1 VTLFSPLRWLAR
13 WGAPLVTALYCAA
26 PLSAQ
31 ALSLSAQ
38 VAAERAAATITG
50 DDVRRRIGVIAAD
63 SMRGRYT
70 PSPELEETAEWIASE
85 FRSMGLQPG
94 GDDGSFHQRYP
105 IRSLALDA
113 ARSKARMGASD
124 LRFGRDVAPAYA
136 AILPSMRL
144 EGPLLVVSGTGL
156 ETGPPP
162 GIAVMGTHVLV
173 VPPSRADVRSAAV
186 AAVVRSVLAAEP
198 LAVWIASD
206 RGNSDWAAAANEE
219 LLRQHTVMG
228 DPEPLAA
235 LVVRDRVVRPILAA
249 LGMDLAD
256 LRSRGGEAVRWD
268 DARSVSVELEATVQI
283 LIDTGAPNVAG
294 ILPGSDPEL
303 RDEYVVFSA
312 HMDHVGVGEPDASG
326 DSIYNGADDDASGTV
341 TVVELAEAFASL
353 ELRPRRSLIFL
364 TVSGEERGLWGSGWF
379 VTHPPVPL
387 EGIVADLNIDM
398 VGRNW
403 SDTIVAIGREHSD
416 LGETLAYVNAQ
427 HPELGM
433 TAIDDLWPAERFYMR
448 SDHYQFARRGIPI
461 LFFFNGTHPDYHK
474 PSDEVDKID
483 ADKTARVGRLIFY
496 LGLEVANRTARPAW
510 NPASREAVVG
520 GRVDPSE

>member
-1 VTLFSPLRWLAR
+1 MTLVRRLAR
-13 WGAPLVTALYCAA
+13 SGAPLITALYCAA
-26 PLSAQ
+26 PLAAQ
-31 ALSLSAQ
+31 APSLSAQ
-38 VAAERAAATITG
+38 LAVERAAATING

-85 FRSMGLQPG
+85 FRSMGLRPG
-94 GDDGSFHQRYP
+94 GDGGSFLQRYP
-105 IRSLALDA
+105 IRVLALDPA
-113 ARSKARMGASD
+113 ESKARLGSSD
-124 LRFGRDVAPAYA
+124 LRFGRDVAPAYP
-136 AILPSMRL
+136 AILPSTRL

-156 ETGPPP
+156 ETGPPE
-162 GIAVMGTHVLV
+162 GITVTGKHVLI
-173 VPPSRADVRSAAV
+173 VPPSGADVRTTAV

-206 RGNSDWAAAANEE
+206 RSNADWASADNVE
-219 LLRQHTVMG
+219 LRRQHTVIG
-228 DPEPLAA
+228 DPETLAA
-235 LVVRDRVVRPILAA
+235 LVVRDRVVRPVLDA
-249 LGMDLAD
+249 LGMDLAA
-256 LRSRGGEAVRWD
+256 LRSRGGETVRWD
-268 DARSVSVELEATVQI
+268 DARSVSVELEADVRI
-283 LIDTGAPNVAG
+283 LIDAGAPNVVG

-353 ELRPRRSLIFL
+353 ETRPRRSLVFL

-379 VTHPPVPL
+379 VAHPPVPL
-387 EGIVADLNIDM
+387 EGMVADLNIDM

-448 SDHYQFARRGIPI
+448 SDHYRFARRGIPI
-461 LFFFNGTHPDYHK
+461 LFFFNGTHPDYHE
-474 PSDEVDKID
+474 PSDEVGKID

-510 NPASREAVVG
+510 DPASRRAIVG
-520 GRVDPSE
+520 GG

>member
-1 VTLFSPLRWLAR
+1 MTTVRRLAR
-13 WGAPLVTALYCAA
+13 AGAPLWAALYCAA
-26 PLSAQ
+26 PITAQ
-31 ALSLSAQ
+31 APSLSARLA
-38 VAAERAAATITG
+38 VERAAATITA
-50 DDVRRRIGVIAAD
+50 DDVRQRIGVIAAD

-85 FRSMGLQPG
+85 FSRMGLQPG
-94 GDDGSFHQRYP
+94 GDGGSFLQRYP
-105 IRSLALDA
+105 IRVLALDPA
-113 ARSKARMGASD
+113 ESKARLGSSD

-136 AILPSMRL
+136 AILPSTRL

-156 ETGPPP
+156 ETVLPE
-162 GIAVMGTHVLV
+162 GIVVTGTHVLV
-173 VPPSRADVRSAAV
+173 VPPSEADVRAAAV

-206 RGNSDWAAAANEE
+206 RGDADWAAAANEE
-219 LLRQHTVMG
+219 LRRQHTVIG

-235 LVVRDRVVRPILAA
+235 LVVRDRVVRPVLAA
-249 LGMDLAD
+249 LGMDLPA

-268 DARSVSVELEATVQI
+268 DARSVSVELEAAVQV
-283 LIDTGAPNVAG
+283 LIDAAAPNVVG

-312 HMDHVGVGEPDASG
+312 HMDHMGVGEPDASG

-353 ELRPRRSLIFL
+353 ESRPRRSLVFL

-387 EGIVADLNIDM
+387 ESMVADLNIDM

-416 LGETLAYVNAQ
+416 LGETLASVNAQ
-427 HPELGM
+427 HPELRM

-448 SDHYQFARRGIPI
+448 SDHYRFARRGIPI
-461 LFFFNGTHPDYHK
+461 LFFFNGTHPDYHE

-483 ADKTARVGRLIFY
+483 ADKTARVGRLVFY
-496 LGLEVANRTARPAW
+496 VGLEVANRTARPAW
-510 NPASREAVVG
+510 EPASREAIVG
-520 GRVDPSE
+520 GR